1 MKRIFIALL
10 LLLNIAPAIAQN
22 QYHIIP
28 KPKQLQ
34 PRSGSFMI
42 TEETKIIVP
51 ANDIARLNIG
61 DMLSY
66 QLLTTMGRKIEVS
79 SENSANSIYF
89 TTVPNLPEEAYG
101 ISVTPKRVLVSA
113 SSAKG
118 HFYGLQTLMQLLP
131 TQIYSSTRQGSDV
144 KWEIPAC
151 TIFDEPRYEYRGGM
165 LDVGRHFM
173 PVAFIKKYIDL
184 LAMHKMNKFHWH
196 LTEDQG
202 WRIEIKKYPKLTE
215 IGSNRKETMKGH
227 YTDNAY
233 DATPYGGFYTQDE
246 VREIVKY
253 AASKYIEVIPEIEM
267 PGHALAAITAYPELG
282 CGGKTYEV
290 GTRWGVYEDIF
301 CPTEKTFTFLEDVL
315 TEVIDLFPGQY
326 IHIGGDEA
334 PKTVW
339 ENSKFVQKLKKE
351 QDLKDEHEV
360 QSYFI
365 KRIDKFLTSKGKKM
379 IGWDEILEGGLSPN
393 AIIMSWRGEEGGIAA
408 AKAGHYAIMTPTSSV
423 YLDYYQGD
431 PATEPLAI
439 GGFLPLENVYKY
451 NPTSDKFPEDAQ
463 KYVLGT
469 QANLWTEYVK
479 TPEKAEYMLF
489 PRLTAV
495 AEIAWTPN
503 ELKNYDDF
511 TNRLETHFERL
522 RNKAVNYA
530 KTYYNVDF
538 KTGVLTRG
546 QPVIMLSTADK
557 EATVRYT
564 SDGSQPN
571 EKSLTYKEGGILLT
585 EDATITTA
593 AYGQDGKQLGNAV
606 SKFFNISKS
615 TGRPYTLT
623 EQPQGYTGGET
634 YALSNGIK
642 GIAGNT
648 STWVGFNGKDM
659 NATFDFGRS
668 NNFRN
673 VTLAFYNA
681 PDLWIVSPKSVEVFV
696 SEDGKT
702 FKSVKQL
709 EVTPIMSKEVSVRQV
724 SLNLPANVNGRYI
737 KVVAKN
743 FGDLPKNS
751 PGNGN
756 PAWLF
761 VDEIGIE

>member
-1 MKRIFIALL
+1 
-10 LLLNIAPAIAQN
+10 
-22 QYHIIP
+22 
-28 KPKQLQ
+28 
-34 PRSGSFMI
+34 
-42 TEETKIIVP
+42 
-51 ANDIARLNIG
+51 
-61 DMLSY
+61 
-66 QLLTTMGRKIEVS
+66 
-79 SENSANSIYF
+79 
-89 TTVPNLPEEAYG
+89 
-101 ISVTPKRVLVSA
+101 
-113 SSAKG
+113 
-118 HFYGLQTLMQLLP
+118 
-131 TQIYSSTRQGSDV
+131 
-144 KWEIPAC
+144 
-151 TIFDEPRYEYRGGM
+151 M

-173 PVAFIKKYIDL
+173 PVAFVKKYIDL

-215 IGSNRKETMKGH
+215 VGSKRKETMKGH

-246 VREIVKY
+246 VRDIVKY

-267 PGHALAAITAYPELG
+267 PGHALAAISAYPELG

-315 TEVIDLFPGQY
+315 TEVMDLFPGQY

-351 QDLKDEHEV
+351 KKLKDEHEV

-365 KRIDKFLTSKGKKM
+365 KRIDKFVTSKGKKM

-408 AKAGHYAIMTPTSSV
+408 AKAGHYAIMTPTSNV

-451 NPTSDKFPEDAQ
+451 NPTSDKFPEEAK

-469 QANLWTEYVK
+469 QANLWTEYIK

-495 AEIAWTPN
+495 AEIAWTQN

-522 RNKAVNYA
+522 KNKAVNYA

-538 KTGVLTRG
+538 KAGVLTRG
-546 QPVIMLSTADK
+546 QPVVMLSTADK

-564 SDGSQPN
+564 IDGSQPN
-571 EKSLTYKEGGILLT
+571 EKSLVYKEGGIPLT

-593 AYGQDGKQLGNAV
+593 AYGRDGEQLGNAV
-606 SKFFNISKS
+606 SKYFNISKS

-659 NATFDFGRS
+659 NTTFDFGRS

-681 PDLWIVSPKSVEVFV
+681 PDLWIVSPKSVEVFI

-709 EVTPIMSKEVSVRQV
+709 DVTPMISKDVAVRQV

-737 KVVAKN
+737 RVVAKN

-751 PGNGN
+751 PGHGN
-756 PAWLF
+756 KAWLF